1 MSLSVGQEKQE
12 VSIHAVYSRHWP
24 TLTVNATGS
33 IPVVHPI
40 NYPYK
45 SMTYDYFKRK
55 YGSVDGL
62 WTVLF

>member
-1 MSLSVGQEKQE
+1 VRLYAGLKTHWESV
-12 VSIHAVYSRHWP
+12 R
-24 TLTVNATGS
+24 VNATGS

>member
-1 MSLSVGQEKQE
+1 VIP
-12 VSIHAVYSRHWP
+12 VVA
-24 TLTVNATGS
+24 GS

-55 YGSVDGL
+55 YGSL
-62 WTVLF
+62 TSF